1 MMVATPRLLESV
13 PERVPSEDIVRSAT
27 LSSSPSGV
35 VYFRVHFPERSP
47 LGGSFGRSGSRY
59 SNFLPSTKVNLI
71 FVFSAKRSPSV
82 IRRLAIFPFSMEP
95 VRSATPKISAGEI
108 VSARIAASAGRPAS
122 TDFFT
127 ALTISAGEVIPSELK
142 ANFTPALARAAGDDG
157 ARSRM
162 RSSRRLGTSS
172 GSASFSGSGH
182 FRLTRTGSFLAASSG
197 ATS

>member
-95 VRSATPKISAGEI
+95 VRSATPKISAGER

-127 ALTISAGEVIPSELK
+127 ALTISAGEGKPAYMK
-142 ANFTPALARAAGDDG
+142 TKFTPAFSRAGREQESAAPNGESRKGG
-157 ARSRM
+157 A
-162 RSSRRLGTSS
+162 L
-172 GSASFSGSGH
+172 
-182 FRLTRTGSFLAASSG
+182 
-197 ATS
+197 